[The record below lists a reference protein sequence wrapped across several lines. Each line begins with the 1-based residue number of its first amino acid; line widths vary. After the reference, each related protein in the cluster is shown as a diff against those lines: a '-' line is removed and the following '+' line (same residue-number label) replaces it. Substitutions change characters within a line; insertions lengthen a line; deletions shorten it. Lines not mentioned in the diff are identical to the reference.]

1 MSDEITFSA
10 LSSTGG
16 RISAVLSAL
25 VQEALYDATD
35 LTASVLMV
43 PWQSMGSDTLQITR
57 DATPG
62 AFTAATNETTW
73 GGSNSAYT
81 TSKFSLQVAPY
92 RRVYQVSDLFDISG
106 GPIDTAMV
114 VNNLVEGVALT
125 ATDLICALFSSISTS
140 KGSTGA
146 ALTVDTIY
154 AAAAALNL
162 AANSGPLYCVL
173 HPKAMNDFIAALSAE
188 GGAMQYQ
195 PSTAELLGSN
205 PKPGFKGTWNN
216 IEFWQSDSVGKIN
229 GDADYSC
236 AMYTKGAFAMTMAP
250 VSAIQSTV
258 PSQNILLDA
267 GSVLVESSRD
277 ARNGLSSLVAHMY
290 PAVVEADDARAVEIV
305 VGV

>member
-1 MSDEITFSA
+1 MANEITFSA

-16 RISAVLSAL
+16 RISSVLSAL
-25 VQEALYDATD
+25 VTEALYDPTD
-35 LTASVLMV
+35 LRAAMLSV
-43 PWQSMGSDTLQITR
+43 PWESMGSDTLDVTI
-57 DATPG
+57 DAVAG
-62 AFTAATNETTW
+62 AFTAASSETSW
-73 GGSNSAYT
+73 GGSNAAYT

-106 GPIDTAMV
+106 GPIDTSRV
-114 VNNLVEGVALT
+114 VSNLVNGVALT
-125 ATDLICALFSSISTS
+125 MTDLATALFPSISTS
-140 KGSTGA
+140 KGSSGA
-146 ALTVDTIY
+146 ALTVDVVY
-154 AAAAALNL
+154 EAAAALNL
-162 AANSGPLYCVL
+162 ANNGGPLYCVL

-229 GDADYSC
+229 TNADYSC
-236 AMYTKGAFAMTMAP
+236 AMFSKGAFAYTMAP

-258 PSQNILLDA
+258 PSQNILLDE
-267 GSVLVESSRD
+267 GQVLVEAERD

-290 PAVVEADDARAVEIV
+290 PAVVEADDARACEIV

>member
-1 MSDEITFSA
+1 MANEITFSA

-16 RISAVLSAL
+16 RISSVLSAL
-25 VQEALYDATD
+25 VTEALYDPTD
-35 LTASVLMV
+35 LRAAMLSV
-43 PWQSMGSDTLQITR
+43 PWESMGSDTLDVTI
-57 DATPG
+57 DAVAG
-62 AFTAATNETTW
+62 AFTAASSETSW
-73 GGSNSAYT
+73 GGSNAAYT

-106 GPIDTAMV
+106 GPIDTSRV
-114 VNNLVEGVALT
+114 VSNLVNGVALT
-125 ATDLICALFSSISTS
+125 MTDLATALFPSISTS
-140 KGSTGA
+140 KGSSGA
-146 ALTVDTIY
+146 ALTVDVVY
-154 AAAAALNL
+154 EAAAALNL
-162 AANSGPLYCVL
+162 ANNGGPLYCVL

-229 GDADYSC
+229 TNADYSC
-236 AMYTKGAFAMTMAP
+236 AMFSKGAFAYTMAP

-267 GSVLVESSRD
+267 GQVLAESERD

-290 PAVVEADDARAVEIV
+290 PAVVEADDARACEIV

>member
-1 MSDEITFSA
+1 MANEITFSA

-16 RISAVLSAL
+16 RISSVLSAL
-25 VQEALYDATD
+25 VTEALYDP
-35 LTASVLMV
+35 TALRAAMLSVH
-43 PWQSMGSDTLQITR
+43 WESMGSDTLDVTI
-57 DATPG
+57 DAVAG
-62 AFTAATNETTW
+62 AFTAASSETSW
-73 GGSNSAYT
+73 GGSNAAYT

-106 GPIDTAMV
+106 GPIDTSRV
-114 VNNLVEGVALT
+114 VSNLVNGVALT
-125 ATDLICALFSSISTS
+125 MTDLATALFPSISTS
-140 KGSTGA
+140 KGSSGA
-146 ALTVDTIY
+146 ALTVDVVY
-154 AAAAALNL
+154 EAAAALNL
-162 AANSGPLYCVL
+162 ANNGGPLYCVL

-229 GDADYSC
+229 TNADYSC
-236 AMYTKGAFAMTMAP
+236 AMFSKGAFAYTMAP

-267 GSVLVESSRD
+267 GQVLVESERD

-290 PAVVEADDARAVEIV
+290 PAVVEADDARACEIV